1 MSTENT
7 EFPEKNFIN
16 FIKSNSKTFSY
27 AAVILFLIITVS
39 SWLFYDSEKKKIKI
53 SEDFIKAKI
62 LLKNQ
67 KEDEA
72 KIILKEIIEKK
83 NTVYASLSL
92 FLLIDNNLI
101 DNKKV
106 ILDYFDNII
115 SNNSYSDED
124 VNLLKLKK
132 AIYISDI
139 NEEKEMLK
147 LLNPIINS
155 DSVWKIQSLMFL
167 GDFYYSIAQFKKAKE
182 YYLILLNE
190 DSDNIPKAEINR
202 KIDFIKNE

>member
-1 MSTENT
+1 MNTENT

-62 LLKNQ
+62 LLQNQ

-72 KIILKEIIEKK
+72 KKILKEIIEKK
-83 NTVYASLSL
+83 NTIYASLSL

-101 DNKKV
+101 ENKKL

-115 SNNSYSDED
+115 SNNIYSDED

-139 NEEKEMLK
+139 KEEEEMLK

-167 GDFYYSIAQFKKAKE
+167 GDFYYSLAQFEKAKQ
-182 YYLILLNE
+182 YYSILLKE

-202 KIDFIKNE
+202 KIEFIKNE